1 MIIETMT
8 MYSQQADDNREKLVI
23 PLFEIV
29 VYPQSRTKLMA
40 DKVTGETLLNEMKN
54 SEFINAIGLT
64 VKSGTKVSDLSE
76 EDLSEESLYRTGN
89 LLKITYVHPADD
101 GYLVVAKATER
112 VEVVSLYRKHGLF
125 YTTYKPVH
133 DIPDFDEDT
142 EAEVM
147 ANIKKTIHEISNKFQ
162 GSEQFT
168 RSIDKMDS
176 IDQIIGFVM
185 PYIPVELAEK
195 QKLLELPSVRERY
208 LLFLHILTKHKESI
222 NLQIEMAK
230 KVTDKISKSNREAML
245 REQLKVI
252 QEELNEGDDS
262 VSGDAAYRER
272 IENSTMPEE
281 VKKKAL
287 SELKKLE
294 AGGSHNPEAHVIRN
308 YLDLLL
314 DLPWITEE
322 KKSID
327 IAEARRVLESNHN
340 GLEKVKERI
349 IQHLAVMKLKHE
361 KQGSILLL
369 VGPPGTG
376 KTSLG
381 KSIADA
387 LGRKYVRVS
396 LGGVKD
402 EAEIRGHRRTYIGA
416 LPGRIIQG
424 MKKAG
429 TKNPVFILDEVD
441 KLSASYS
448 GDPASALLEVLD
460 PEQNSTFSDHYL
472 EIPYDL
478 SDVLFIATA
487 NSLASIPWPLL
498 DRMETIEI
506 SGYTKNEKLAIAK
519 DHLLPC
525 ILEDHGL
532 DAEKLKIEDEAL
544 KVIIDKYTREAGV
557 RGLKKQLAKTARFVS
572 EKIVSGKVDL
582 PYVVRADML
591 KEILGK
597 EIIRQEEAR
606 KENVPGVVTGLAWTP
621 VGGDILFIEGTF
633 MPGSGKLTLTGQ
645 LGDVMKESAK
655 ISLSLVRSRL
665 ANTANSFDFTSSDIH
680 IHVPSGATPKDGPS
694 AGITLFTALTS
705 LITGRA
711 VDPKLAMTGEIT
723 LSGAVLPVG
732 GIKEKILA
740 AHRAGI
746 KKIILPKE
754 NERDLE
760 DVPEDARNE
769 LKFVP
774 VETIEEVLREALDID
789 LPRQVVSPYPGNRY
803 APVHSA

>member
-1 MIIETMT
+1 
-8 MYSQQADDNREKLVI
+8 MYSEQTRENREKLVV
-23 PLFEIV
+23 PLFGIV
-29 VYPQSRTKLMA
+29 VYPKSRTKLMA
-40 DKVTGETLLNEMKN
+40 DKVTGEILLNEMRN
-54 SEFINAIGLT
+54 AESVSAIGLT
-64 VKSGTKVSDLSE
+64 VKSGTKASE
-76 EDLSEESLYRTGN
+76 LSEESLYKIGN
-89 LLKITYVHPADD
+89 LLKITFIQPADD
-101 GYLVVAKATER
+101 GYLIVAKAIQR
-112 VEVVSLYRKHGLF
+112 VEAVSLYRRDGLF
-125 YTTYKPVH
+125 YSTYSPVY
-133 DIPDFDEDT
+133 DVPDFDEET

-147 ANIKKTIHEISNKFQ
+147 ANIKKTIHEISKRFQ

-168 RSIDKMDS
+168 NPIEKMDS
-176 IDQIIGFVM
+176 IDQIMGFVM
-185 PYIPVELAEK
+185 PYIPVKLAEK
-195 QKLLELPSVRERY
+195 QRLLELASVRERY
-208 LLFLHILTKHKESI
+208 LLFLHILTKNKENI

-230 KVTDKISKSNREAML
+230 KVTDRISKSNREAML

-252 QEELNEGDDS
+252 QEELNGGDDS
-262 VSGDAAYRER
+262 ASGDAAYRER
-272 IENSTMPEE
+272 IENSKMPDE

-294 AGGSHNPEAHVIRN
+294 TGGNHNPEANVIRN
-308 YLDLLL
+308 YLDLML
-314 DLPWITEE
+314 DLPWVTEE

-327 IAEARRVLESNHN
+327 IAEARRVLESNHY

-349 IQHLAVMKLKHE
+349 IQHLAVMKLKKE

-369 VGPPGTG
+369 TGPPGTG

-402 EAEIRGHRRTYIGA
+402 EAEIRGHRRTYVGA

-424 MKKAG
+424 MRKAG

-472 EIPYDL
+472 EVPYDL

-487 NSLASIPWPLL
+487 NSMASIPWPLL

-519 DHLLPC
+519 DHLLPY
-525 ILEDHGL
+525 ILDEHGL

-557 RGLKKQLAKTARFVS
+557 RGLKKQLAKIARFVS
-572 EKIVSGKVDL
+572 EKIVSGKADL
-582 PYVVRADML
+582 PYVVRVDML

-633 MPGSGKLTLTGQ
+633 MPGTGKLTLTGQ

-665 ANTANSFDFTSSDIH
+665 ANTVNSFDFTSSDIH

-694 AGITLFTALTS
+694 AGVTLFTALTS
-705 LITGRA
+705 LITGKA
-711 VDPKLAMTGEIT
+711 VDPKLAMTGEVT

-732 GIKEKILA
+732 GIKEKVLA

-746 KKIILPKE
+746 KKVILPKE

-760 DVPEDARNE
+760 DVPEDVRNE
-769 LKFVP
+769 LKFIP
-774 VETIEEVLREALDID
+774 VETIEEVLKEALDID
-789 LPRQVVSPYPGNRY
+789 LPRPVASFPGNTF
-803 APVHSA
+803 APAHNA

>member
-1 MIIETMT
+1 
-8 MYSQQADDNREKLVI
+8 MYSQKADDNREKLVV

-29 VYPQSRTKLMA
+29 VYPKSQTKLMA
-40 DKVTGETLLNEMKN
+40 DKVTGEVLINEMKN
-54 SEFINAIGLT
+54 SEFVNAVGLT
-64 VKSGTKVSDLSE
+64 VMSGTKTSDISE
-76 EDLSEESLYRTGN
+76 DTLYKTGN
-89 LLKITYVHPADD
+89 LLKITFVQPADD
-101 GYLVVAKATER
+101 GYLIVAKAIER
-112 VEVVSLYRKHGLF
+112 VEAVSLYRKNGLF
-125 YTTYKPVH
+125 YTTYRPVH
-133 DIPDFDEDT
+133 DLRDFDEDT

-147 ANIKKTIHEISNKFQ
+147 ANIKKTIHEISSRYQ

-168 RSIDKMDS
+168 RPIDKMDS

-185 PYIPVELAEK
+185 PYIPVKLAEK
-195 QKLLELPSVRERY
+195 QKLLELASVRERY
-208 LLFLHILTKHKESI
+208 LLFLHILTKHKENI
-222 NLQIEMAK
+222 NLHIEMAK

-262 VSGDAAYRER
+262 TSGDAAYREK
-272 IENSTMPEE
+272 IENSKMPDE

-287 SELKKLE
+287 AELKKLE
-294 AGGSHNPEAHVIRN
+294 TGGSHNPEAHVIRN

-314 DLPWITEE
+314 DLPWVTEE

-327 IAEARRVLESNHN
+327 ISEARCVLESNHN

-349 IQHLAVMKLKHE
+349 IQHLAVMKLKKE

-369 VGPPGTG
+369 TGPPGTG

-387 LGRKYVRVS
+387 LGRKYIRAS

-402 EAEIRGHRRTYIGA
+402 EAEIRGHRRTYVGA

-424 MKKAG
+424 MRKAG

-472 EIPYDL
+472 EVPYDL

-487 NSLASIPWPLL
+487 NSVASIPWPLL

-506 SGYTKNEKLAIAK
+506 SGYTKNEKFAIAR
-519 DHLLPC
+519 DHLIPNV
-525 ILEDHGL
+525 LEDHGL

-544 KVIIDKYTREAGV
+544 RIIIDKYTREAGV
-557 RGLKKQLAKTARFVS
+557 RGLKKQLARTARFVS
-572 EKIVSGKVDL
+572 EKIVSGKADL

-591 KEILGK
+591 KEVLGK
-597 EIIRQEEAR
+597 ELIRQEEAR

-633 MPGSGKLTLTGQ
+633 MPGTGKLTLTGQ

-665 ANTANSFDFTSSDIH
+665 VNTANSFDFTSSDIH

-694 AGITLFTALTS
+694 AGVTLFTALTS
-705 LITGRA
+705 LITGKV
-711 VDPKLAMTGEIT
+711 VDPKTAMTGEVT

-732 GIKEKILA
+732 GIKEKVLA

-746 KKIILPKE
+746 KKVILPKE

-774 VETIEEVLREALDID
+774 VETIEEVLKEALNID
-789 LPRQVVSPYPGNRY
+789 LPRPVASCSGNNFV
-803 APVHSA
+803 PVHNA